1 MPQPEGA
8 SLLIRFILHAL
19 ATALGFWVA
28 SKLMPHGVV
37 VDNLGSLL
45 AAGVLLGV
53 VNALVRPILVILTF
67 PLTVLTLGLFLLVVN
82 GLMVALV
89 TVFLRGVHIH
99 GLWHAILTAIVI
111 SMTSWAAS
119 GLIGASGRGWRR

>member
-1 MPQPEGA
+1 M
-8 SLLIRFILHAL
+8 IRFILHAL
-19 ATALGFWVA
+19 ATALGFWLA

-37 VDNLGSLL
+37 VDGLGSLV

-67 PLTVLTLGLFLLVVN
+67 PLTLLTLGLFLLVIN

-89 TVFLRGVHIH
+89 TVFLRGIHIH

-111 SMTSWAAS
+111 SLTSWAAS
-119 GLIGASGRGWRR
+119 GLIGRAGLDRRR